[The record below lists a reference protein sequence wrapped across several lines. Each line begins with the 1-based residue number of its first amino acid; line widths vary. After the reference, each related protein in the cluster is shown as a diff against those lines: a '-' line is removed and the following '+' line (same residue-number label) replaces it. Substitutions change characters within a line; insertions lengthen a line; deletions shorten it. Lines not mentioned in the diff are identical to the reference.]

1 MSDDLGN
8 NLPDDLYNT
17 LLNEDVTIS
26 PGKAI
31 LITTS
36 DLDGW
41 PHPALLSYREVC
53 AIGRNTLRIQTYTGT
68 YTTRNLQTNGII
80 TLVFIDQTMTY
91 YVKGTAAEELSISSL
106 NFDNVTISNISISQI
121 LRDYTSQDE
130 AGAYITTGIT
140 FHNPWQTKR
149 RI

>member
-1 MSDDLGN
+1 MATGAHTQGL
-8 NLPDDLYNT
+8 

-106 NFDNVTISNISISQI
+106 NSDNVTISNISISQI